1 MKLAMPVSP
10 YPTFPR
16 KRGERSEGGGAGQT
30 NRYASFTLSVLM
42 ASALLLSATSA
53 DAACADQSI
62 LYGQTVNGSLSTTD
76 CTDFDATGATY
87 YADYYLFTGTAGDKI
102 YIQQSSSSIDPWLML
117 IFPSGGYTSNDDG
130 GGGTTARI
138 PATSGYYTLPESGTY
153 LLEATSA
160 ISNTTGSYTLSLV
173 KESSTATLPSA
184 PTNVTATAGN
194 GSATVTFTPGSIG
207 SGTLVTYW
215 AACGVDTTHL
225 IKATGSSSP
234 ITVAGLTNGTA
245 YYCWA
250 LTESTV
256 GYSNNWSTVSNTVT
270 PSATTSASASVVEFY
285 NTTLDNYFMTADS
298 GEASAI
304 DNGSAGAGWIRTG
317 NIFSTNGS
325 TPVCRFY
332 GSQSPGPNSH
342 FYTADAG
349 ECAGLKQ
356 LQAST
361 PATQKRW
368 NYEGIAFN
376 SATPANGT
384 CPSGSVPVY
393 RAYNNGSTRGV
404 DSNHRIT
411 SNLTAIQQQA
421 ACGWSN
427 EGVVMCATSGT
438 SSGGTTSC
446 GQTTLQKELTNFN
459 TAIDGAVADIVNITK
474 TVQNLETALQGDV
487 NSTSQSAVIGTL
499 VDEFESRA
507 TSLLANVVKMEQAES
522 GIQQFTKKQAS
533 QLAVAPPV
541 VGARARSLLANNWK
555 TQAELEIQPF
565 AEIRNRK
572 PADFGIVTILG
583 TALVIKGLYEFG
595 KACKSASKTTSDGR
609 NMKEAA
615 TDKINANPNDEKAWD
630 DRIKGNELMRNGAGE
645 VTKELG
651 TKLISDVVTGPFK
664 TVSTTAVVIKEAAGN
679 LIQEGLKVI
688 SSTKECATD
697 YKDPKCTI
705 GVSTTDNQY
714 PAIVPSGKTTVVVGG
729 GNVSRTVIEEQDFP
743 PGETVEITREEIPVT
758 AATPEAITQNDAG
771 VPVSG
776 GSTPVVSTSLTLS
789 KVVSSQDS
797 TSITYT
803 VSAALT
809 GVTAPTSVS
818 ISVQNAGTGG
828 STKTISGDGTV
839 SWSVTVLQKDAT
851 VTVTRQDTGEQ
862 QTLTLPGKTFDGYYT
877 GTAITTFEAKDVFC
891 WDSVSGIGIS
901 VSGGVLGGDVIGT
914 LSGNVVSGSYT
925 EYGLTFSGTINGT
938 VMSGTWRDPEGGC
951 SGTFSLS
958 KQ

>member
-1 MKLAMPVSP
+1 MKNSIRNMV
-10 YPTFPR
+10 
-16 KRGERSEGGGAGQT
+16 
-30 NRYASFTLSVLM
+30 LSGLM
-42 ASALLLSATSA
+42 ASALLLSATNA

-62 LYGQTVNGSLSTTD
+62 IYGQTVNGSLSTTD
-76 CTDFDATGATY
+76 CTDFDVTGATY
-87 YADYYLFTGTAGDKI
+87 YADYYQFTGTAGDKI

-117 IFPSGGYTSNDDG
+117 IFPSGDYTSNDDG

-160 ISNTTGSYTLSLV
+160 ISNTMGSYTLSLV

-207 SGTLVTYW
+207 SGTLITYW

-225 IKATGSSSP
+225 IQAAGSSSP
-234 ITVAGLTNGTA
+234 ITVTGLTNGTA

-250 LTESTV
+250 ITESTV
-256 GYSNNWSTVSNTVT
+256 GYSSNWSTVSNTVT
-270 PSATTSASASVVEFY
+270 PTAIPAASVSVIEFY
-285 NTTLDNYFMTADS
+285 NTDLDNYFITADS
-298 GEASAI
+298 GEAAGI
-304 DNGSAGAGWIRTG
+304 DSGSAGPGWIRTG
-317 NIFSTNGS
+317 NTFNASGN

-361 PATQKRW
+361 PDTEKRW

-376 SATPANGT
+376 STTSTNGT
-384 CPSGSVPVY
+384 CPSGTVPVY

-446 GQTTLQKELTNFN
+446 GQTTLQKELTSFN
-459 TAIDGAVADIVNITK
+459 TAIDGAVVDMVNMTQ
-474 TVQNLETALQGDV
+474 TVQNLKTALDGDV
-487 NSTSQSAVIGTL
+487 NSTSQAAVIGTL
-499 VDEFESRA
+499 VDEFELRT
-507 TSLLANVVKMEQAES
+507 TSLLANVLKMEQAES
-522 GIQQFTKKQAS
+522 GIQQFTQNQTS
-533 QLAVAPPV
+533 NLAVIPSV
-541 VGARARSLLANNWK
+541 VGARARSLLANVEK
-555 TQAELEIQPF
+555 TQVESEIQQF

-572 PADFGIVTILG
+572 PAALPAIIGA
-583 TALVIKGLYEFG
+583 ALVIKGLYTFAQKMRGYSDEATAARKERDSAEDGIYKGDEGAYAKRDAANKKLNNVGG
-595 KACKSASKTTSDGR
+595 KASQELVTKVTSDIIL
-609 NMKEAA
+609 A
-615 TDKINANPNDEKAWD
+615 PVKA
-630 DRIKGNELMRNGAGE
+630 
-645 VTKELG
+645 
-651 TKLISDVVTGPFK
+651 
-664 TVSTTAVVIKEAAGN
+664 VSTTAVVIKDAAGN

-688 SSTKECATD
+688 SSTKECATS
-697 YKDPKCTI
+697 YEDPKCTI
-705 GVSTTDNQY
+705 GVSTTNDKS
-714 PAIVPSGKTTVVVGG
+714 PPIVPSGKTTVVVGG
-729 GNVSRTVIEEQDFP
+729 GNVSRTVVDEKDFP

-758 AATPEAITQNDAG
+758 EATPEAIIQNDSGA
-771 VPVSG
+771 PVTDG
-776 GSTPVVSTSLTLS
+776 GTPVVSTSLTLS
-789 KVVSSQDS
+789 KAVSSEDS

-803 VSAALT
+803 VSAAVA

-818 ISVQNAGTGG
+818 ISVQNAGTGD
-828 STKTISGDGTV
+828 STKSISGDSTV

-862 QTLTLPGKTFDGYYT
+862 QTLTLPGKTFDGYYVGVAT
-877 GTAITTFEAKDVFC
+877 TTFEAETAIC
-891 WDSVSGIGIS
+891 LDSVGVGVS
-901 VSGGVLGGDVIGT
+901 VSGGVLGGDVTGA
-914 LSGNVVSGSYT
+914 LSGNVISGSYLA
-925 EYGLTFSGTINGT
+925 YGLTFSGTINGT
-938 VMSGTWRDPEGGC
+938 VMSGTWRDPAGGC

>member
-1 MKLAMPVSP
+1 MC
-10 YPTFPR
+10 
-16 KRGERSEGGGAGQT
+16 
-30 NRYASFTLSVLM
+30 
-42 ASALLLSATSA
+42 
-53 DAACADQSI
+53 AA
-62 LYGQTVNGSLSTTD
+62 
-76 CTDFDATGATY
+76 
-87 YADYYLFTGTAGDKI
+87 
-102 YIQQSSSSIDPWLML
+102 
-117 IFPSGGYTSNDDG
+117 
-130 GGGTTARI
+130 
-138 PATSGYYTLPESGTY
+138 SGT
-153 LLEATSA
+153 
-160 ISNTTGSYTLSLV
+160 G
-173 KESSTATLPSA
+173 
-184 PTNVTATAGN
+184 
-194 GSATVTFTPGSIG
+194 
-207 SGTLVTYW
+207 
-215 AACGVDTTHL
+215 
-225 IKATGSSSP
+225 
-234 ITVAGLTNGTA
+234 
-245 YYCWA
+245 
-250 LTESTV
+250 
-256 GYSNNWSTVSNTVT
+256 
-270 PSATTSASASVVEFY
+270 
-285 NTTLDNYFMTADS
+285 
-298 GEASAI
+298 
-304 DNGSAGAGWIRTG
+304 
-317 NIFSTNGS
+317 
-325 TPVCRFY
+325 
-332 GSQSPGPNSH
+332 
-342 FYTADAG
+342 
-349 ECAGLKQ
+349 
-356 LQAST
+356 
-361 PATQKRW
+361 
-368 NYEGIAFN
+368 
-376 SATPANGT
+376 
-384 CPSGSVPVY
+384 
-393 RAYNNGSTRGV
+393 
-404 DSNHRIT
+404 
-411 SNLTAIQQQA
+411 
-421 ACGWSN
+421 
-427 EGVVMCATSGT
+427 
-438 SSGGTTSC
+438 SGGTTSC
-446 GQTTLQKELTNFN
+446 GATTLQKELASFN
-459 TAIDGAVADIVNITK
+459 TAIDGTVADIVNITK
-474 TVQNLETALQGDV
+474 TVQNLETALKGDV
-487 NSTSQSAVIGTL
+487 NSTSQAAVIGTL
-499 VDEFESRA
+499 VDEFESR
-507 TSLLANVVKMEQAES
+507 TTLLLANVVKMEQAES

-541 VGARARSLLANNWK
+541 VGARARSLLANVGK

-583 TALVIKGLYEFG
+583 TALVIGAYYAAAQAF
-595 KACKSASKTTSDGR
+595 KSASKTTSEGR
-609 NMKEAA
+609 NMEDAA
-615 TDKINANPNDEKAWD
+615 NNKLMHDPKDQNALEERKQGIAKKV
-630 DRIKGNELMRNGAGE
+630 KGAEDA
-645 VTKELG
+645 TKVLG
-651 TKLISDVVTGPFK
+651 TKLVSDVALGPFK
-664 TVSTTAVVIKEAAGN
+664 AVSTTAVIIKEAAGN

-714 PAIVPSGKTTVVVGG
+714 PAIVPSGKTTVIVGG

-758 AATPEAITQNDAG
+758 AATPEAIIQNDAG

-818 ISVQNAGTGG
+818 MSVQNAGTGG

-938 VMSGTWRDPEGGC
+938 VMSGTWRDPAGGC